1 MPEDTKGIHMK
12 RPPWAPVLA
21 LSAAI
26 VAVVAAATAGG
37 ATTATIKRVDVDPK
51 HASDLVER
59 GTLPVDTN
67 VPSSLRPA
75 ARSAGASA
83 TAAADP
89 PLGTVR
95 IMPVLD
101 DVFGIYRLRPF
112 TLRGIGQHIEVWV
125 QEGTSPPFAAGTL
138 DFPAGDCRND
148 GVRNVV
154 TDPQI
159 ASLIDEF
166 DTNMYPKESAAFS
179 VPPTRD
185 GANAQLDDLV
195 GLPADHWA
203 GDGDKIVTLVSNV
216 RDTNYYDTNNAN
228 RFTYIAGFFSSQIN
242 GFLDRNVMTID
253 AFDWLHRTGTNPPD
267 NPSPDACTSAPARPR
282 LYEGVFAHEYQHL
295 LESYEDPDEVN
306 WINEGLS
313 DWAQTLTG
321 YVNPALPITDKGF
334 DSHVQCFTGFLS
346 VSTPVNPNPREACG
360 PENSL
365 TRWEDQG
372 PGEILADYGAAYT
385 MMELLAGRYG
395 SGFMSSLHRGDAN
408 GFGGVDE
415 ALAAS
420 GDGKAD
426 AQSIF
431 SDWTLAVALDGLVD
445 DGYKIL
451 GPVSESTVSVPTLDT
466 TVLWSSPHAYS
477 SPGAPS
483 NGSDYVQLRNG
494 SGAPLGGGQVTSL
507 EFDGASTL
515 PTSPLA
521 WTVDADPPGRSGDPA
536 LYSGS
541 GESDRDEAAVTP
553 VPVPAGSPSLTFD
566 ALWDL
571 EVGWDFGFVQVS
583 TDGGSTYT
591 SIPCTDTTF
600 DHDPGAVAEVVE
612 KLPGFTGVSGGSGTW
627 APQSCSLA
635 AYAGQNVLLAFRAIN
650 DPAVQG
656 NGVLPLPGLWVDNVK
671 VNGTLV
677 SDGSSLAP
685 FKSLSETRPTAVS
698 NFTVTVLS
706 IDSAKKKITIKR
718 FPLTGDFTISGKSN
732 VQRYVDKKAD
742 FVGVVVTYNDPG
754 EAATQY
760 APYALKANGITQPGG
775 S

>member
-1 MPEDTKGIHMK
+1 MANTK
-12 RPPWAPVLA
+12 
-21 LSAAI
+21 
-26 VAVVAAATAGG
+26 
-37 ATTATIKRVDVDPK
+37 VDVDPK
-51 HASDLVER
+51 HASDTVER
-59 GTLPVDTN
+59 GALPVDTN
-67 VPSSLRPA
+67 VPTLRQQDA
-75 ARSAGASA
+75 RRSAQTSSQ
-83 TAAADP
+83 AAAADDP

-101 DVFGIYRLRPF
+101 DVISQYRLRPF
-112 TLRGIGQHIEVWV
+112 TLRGLGEHIEVWV
-125 QEGTSPPFAAGTL
+125 QEGSSPPFADGTL

-148 GVRNVV
+148 DVRNVV
-154 TDPQI
+154 TDAQI
-159 ASLIDEF
+159 AALITEF
-166 DTNMYPKESAAFS
+166 DTNIYPKESAAFS

-185 GANAQLDDLV
+185 GTQNAQLPPVLSELTGTEFPSDYY
-195 GLPADHWA
+195 A

-216 RDTNYYDTNNAN
+216 RDTNYYDTDNAN

-242 GFLDRNVMTID
+242 GFFDRNVMTID
-253 AFDWLHRTGTNPPD
+253 AFDWLHRTGANPPD
-267 NPSPDACTSAPARPR
+267 NPTADACTSAPARPR

-306 WINEGLS
+306 WINEGLA

-346 VSTPVNPNPREACG
+346 VATPVNPNPREACG

-385 MMELLAGRYG
+385 IMELMAGRYG
-395 SGFMSSLHRGDAN
+395 SGFMSSLHRADAN

-415 ALAAS
+415 ALDAT
-420 GDGKAD
+420 GNGKAD
-426 AQSIF
+426 SQSIF

-451 GPVSESTVSVPTLDT
+451 GPVKEKTVSVPTLDT

-477 SPGAPS
+477 TPGAPS

-494 SGAPLGGGQVTSL
+494 GGAPLAGGQLTSL

-521 WTVDADPPGRSGDPA
+521 WTVDPNPPGHSGDPA

-541 GESDRDEAAVTP
+541 AESNRDEAAVTP
-553 VPVPAGSPSLTFD
+553 VNVPAGSPTLTFD

-571 EVGWDFGFVQVS
+571 EVGWDYGFVQVS
-583 TDGGSTYT
+583 TDGGATYT
-591 SIPCTDTTF
+591 SISCTDTTT

-612 KLPGFTGVSGGSGTW
+612 KLPGFTGVSGGTGTW
-627 APQSCSLA
+627 APQTCSLA
-635 AYAGQNVLLAFRAIN
+635 AYAGQSVLVAFRTIN

-656 NGVLPLPGLWVDNVK
+656 NGALPLPGLWVDNVA
-671 VNGTLV
+671 VNGAPV

-685 FKSLSETRPTAVS
+685 FKSLSETLPTAVS

-706 IDSAKKKITIKR
+706 IDSAKKKITIKHL
-718 FPLTGDFTISGKSN
+718 PLTGDFTIRGKAN
-732 VQRYVDKKAD
+732 VRKYVDDKAG
-742 FVGVVVTYNDPG
+742 FVGVVVTYNDPA
-754 EAATQY
+754 ETATQY
-760 APYALKANGITQPGG
+760 APYTLKANGVTQPGG